1 LDRALGASGAAHG
14 QAGGR
19 VGHPSRPPAL
29 LRARRGDRLPEVL
42 ARGRG
47 VLAVCGAG
55 AEDRARRRAVARLAL
70 ELVVGARLELLHGGQ
85 AAALLHPDLTLLGG
99 HAWKGSLRRRSIC
112 SPAMG
117 LAEQME
123 RTNRVMIA
131 FDLVLGTTTLLAPSQ
146 TLRV

>member
-1 LDRALGASGAAHG
+1 S
-14 QAGGR
+14 
-19 VGHPSRPPAL
+19 PSPTLFPYTTLFRS
-29 LRARRGDRLPEVL
+29 
-42 ARGRG
+42 
-47 VLAVCGAG
+47 
-55 AEDRARRRAVARLAL
+55 L

-123 RTNRVMIA
+123 RTNRGMIA
-131 FDLVLGTTTLLAPSQ
+131 FDLVLGRSEEHTSELQSLAY
-146 TLRV
+146 L